1 MMMVEQLSQ
10 YEQHLVMYAIQQF
23 GKGGHPLPDK
33 KNVIFFTPQY
43 ASQCLRRVLK
53 GAILNA
59 PEREKITNIV
69 RKLHK

>member
-1 MMMVEQLSQ
+1 MKVEQLTIS
-10 YEQHLVMYAIQQF
+10 EQSLVMYAIRQF
-23 GKGGHPLPDK
+23 GKGGHPMPDK

-59 PEREKITNIV
+59 PEREKITDVV